1 MLTLKNIIGGSK
13 KKKRLNGVIT
23 TKEAK
28 EAFDKYYSTQKT
40 YLGKVFDMMYQ
51 KEDDAILTPCDKP
64 EFVGCRKKKPNKD
77 GKGNTCLDVAQKVCP
92 KESFGSAKYT
102 GTKKG
107 PQRFDIYGVDAFPEG
122 ESFKVTDNNGVKK
135 TYISKGL
142 PKAKDGRLN
151 KNIAKKQYKKR
162 QDKGEKHIIKKR
174 WDDYKKN
181 NVNSCKSYRKN
192 KSPECNT
199 IDGCEWI
206 SAVGCRKRKNKETI
220 RKEKKE
226 IILEISDDEEEY
238 ELEETSCKEAE
249 EEEIVWFKYEDLIG
263 IKNLPK
269 YTGKKIYI
277 DYHEDSDNIYVYLCD
292 DTKDKIKFIG
302 ALNPLTKDVD
312 KKDFKEDKGG
322 RDKLEDYITNYKD
335 VSPPA
340 IEFIP
345 KQQIGG
351 NIRLQFTIDTRSGE
365 ILNGD
370 KIIGSFK
377 NSSFTIF

>member
-1 MLTLKNIIGGSK
+1 
-13 KKKRLNGVIT
+13 
-23 TKEAK
+23 
-28 EAFDKYYSTQKT
+28 
-40 YLGKVFDMMYQ
+40 
-51 KEDDAILTPCDKP
+51 
-64 EFVGCRKKKPNKD
+64 
-77 GKGNTCLDVAQKVCP
+77 
-92 KESFGSAKYT
+92 
-102 GTKKG
+102 
-107 PQRFDIYGVDAFPEG
+107 
-122 ESFKVTDNNGVKK
+122 
-135 TYISKGL
+135 
-142 PKAKDGRLN
+142 
-151 KNIAKKQYKKR
+151 
-162 QDKGEKHIIKKR
+162 
-174 WDDYKKN
+174 
-181 NVNSCKSYRKN
+181 
-192 KSPECNT
+192 
-199 IDGCEWI
+199 
-206 SAVGCRKRKNKETI
+206 
-220 RKEKKE
+220 
-226 IILEISDDEEEY
+226 
-238 ELEETSCKEAE
+238 TSCKEAE